1 LSKPL
6 RPRFVA
12 LTELLS
18 HHHPDVGVEA
28 ITAGQVLVDGRI
40 ITNPNARV
48 PRDASLRVRPSR
60 RLRGDIKLAHGLDAL
75 GVPVAG
81 RVALDVGASA
91 GGFTTALLDRG
102 ARRVYAV
109 EAGVGQLVGRLRL
122 HSAVVNLEGHNLGD
136 LTTEVVP
143 EVVELVVLDL
153 SYLALALAIPQLEPL
168 RLCPRADLMAL
179 VKPTFEL
186 KRGHLAAAPTELSH
200 AFESVTTAAGRTG
213 WTVRGT
219 VVAPPTGR
227 RGALEGFLHARRDGR

>member
-12 LTELLS
+12 LTELLA
-18 HHHPDVGVEA
+18 HHHPGVPVGA
-28 ITAGQVLVDGRI
+28 ITAGLVLVDGRI
-40 ITNPNARV
+40 ITNLNARV
-48 PRDASLRVRPSR
+48 PRDASLRVRPDR
-60 RLRGDIKLAHGLDAL
+60 RLRGDIKLSYGLDAL

-91 GGFTTALLDRG
+91 GGFTTALLERG

-109 EAGVGQLVGRLRL
+109 EAGVSQLVGRLRL

-136 LTTEVVP
+136 LTTKMVP
-143 EVVELVVLDL
+143 ELVELVVLDL
-153 SYLALALAIPQLEPL
+153 SYLALADAIPQLAPL
-168 RLCPRADLMAL
+168 RLCRRADLVAL

-186 KRGHLAAAPTELSH
+186 RRGHLAAAPADLTRAL
-200 AFESVTTAAGRTG
+200 ESVAAAAGRSG

-219 VVAPPTGR
+219 VIAPSTGR
-227 RGALEGFLHARRDGR
+227 RGALEGFLHARRDGG